1 MNGYTVFWLVLAAVF
16 CMIEAATANL
26 TTIWFAASA
35 VIVAVLAAFDAAAL
49 TQLLGFMCI
58 AIILLV
64 LTRPLVKKLL
74 VKKTVATNADRI
86 ISQLGV
92 VTEEVDPVLNKG
104 QVVVMGQS
112 WSAKSEDNNKI
123 GVDRTVVVVRLEGVR
138 AVVRPA
144 DDEEDV

>member
-26 TTIWFAASA
+26 TTIWFAVSA

-104 QVVVMGQS
+104 QVMVMGQS

-123 GVDRTVVVVRLEGVR
+123 EVDRTVVVVRLEGVR
-138 AVVRPA
+138 AVVKPV
-144 DDEEDV
+144 DDAENV